1 MVIMAYTPYNP
12 KQPTWWEIMQQNN
25 PYSFKGMPVVK
36 PPMPGDANFRG
47 PLQPPIVPQPGD
59 ANFVGPQVGLLQNP
73 NANATPKNQKA
84 AIIMGALSDIFRGQ
98 DTTQNT
104 IARQQQMVAMDA
116 QRKAQE
122 RFQKAYDNA
131 SPDMKKIMGNYT
143 PEQWTQMSAQL
154 DIAKLQPPDYKIQK
168 LEDDNYYYVDPT
180 GNRPPI
186 PVSNIEAK
194 VDPKPQSDL
203 ENQLRDEFNNMSG
216 EFIKVRDAYSR
227 VDAAGKEPSAA
238 GDLALIFN
246 YMKMLDPG
254 STVRE
259 GEFANAQNS
268 AGVPQRIQA
277 KYNEV
282 VSGERLSDETRLD
295 FLDRSDSL
303 YQVAYN
309 NQIALKGAYSNIAKN
324 NKVNVD
330 NVVIPYE
337 ESVSNIVFSNKINQM
352 SLNELENYD
361 RSNLSEEQ
369 IKMLDQMITMKT
381 VPNSN
386 ADLVPNS
393 TIDALVEKYKTK

>member
-1 MVIMAYTPYNP
+1 
-12 KQPTWWEIMQQNN
+12 
-25 PYSFKGMPVVK
+25 MPVVK

>member
-1 MVIMAYTPYNP
+1 MAYTPFKFPQRTAPNQTFPTTPGYFGQLNMPVPTGPATGYNP
-12 KQPTWWEIMQQNN
+12 R
-25 PYSFKGMPVVK
+25 GML
-36 PPMPGDANFRG
+36 
-47 PLQPPIVPQPGD
+47 PL
-59 ANFVGPQVGLLQNP
+59 ATP

-98 DTTQNT
+98 DPTQNT

-122 RFQKAYDNA
+122 RYDAAFAAANPQMQA
-131 SPDMKKIMGNYT
+131 IMGRYS
-143 PEQWTQMSAQL
+143 PEQWTQIQGQM
-154 DIAKLQPPDYKIQK
+154 DIAALQAPEYKIQQ
-168 LEDDNYYYVDPT
+168 LRDGNYYYVDPT
-180 GNRPPI
+180 GNRPPT
-186 PVSNIEAK
+186 PVSTNIEAK

-309 NQIALKGAYSNIAKN
+309 NQIALKGTYSNIAKN

-386 ADLVPNS
+386 AGLVPN
-393 TIDALVEKYKTK
+393 TDIDALLQKY

>member
-1 MVIMAYTPYNP
+1 MAYTPFKFPQRTAPNQTFPATPGYFGQINPQNQNPFSLPPMKVPSGPGSGYNP
-12 KQPTWWEIMQQNN
+12 R
-25 PYSFKGMPVVK
+25 GMLPVAT
-36 PPMPGDANFRG
+36 P
-47 PLQPPIVPQPGD
+47 
-59 ANFVGPQVGLLQNP
+59 
-73 NANATPKNQKA
+73 NATPKNQKA

-98 DTTQNT
+98 DPTQNT
-104 IARQQQMVAMDA
+104 IARQQQFMVQDQM
-116 QRKAQE
+116 QRQKMLGD
-122 RFQKAYDNA
+122 KAYEHV
-131 SPDMKKIMGNYT
+131 MRTTGNENMAILARENPSIALQA
-143 PEQWTQMSAQL
+143 PE
-154 DIAKLQPPDYKIQK
+154 YKIQQ
-168 LEDDNYYYVDPT
+168 LQDGNYYYVDPT
-180 GNRPPI
+180 GNRPPT
-186 PVSNIEAK
+186 PVSTNIEAK
-194 VDPKPQSDL
+194 VDPKLQSDL

-309 NQIALKGAYSNIAKN
+309 NQIALKGTYSNIAKN

-386 ADLVPNS
+386 AGLVPN
-393 TIDALVEKYKTK
+393 TDVNAILEKYS